1 MRKLLDFLTGL
12 IVGALVG
19 GAIGLFLSPQP
30 GSETQQTL
38 RARINEII
46 EEGKRAAAQ
55 RRAELEAEL
64 AEAKKYRAGS

>member
-1 MRKLLDFLTGL
+1 MGKLMDFLAGL
-12 IVGALVG
+12 IAGALVG

-38 RARINEII
+38 RARVNEII
-46 EEGKRAAAQ
+46 EEGRRAAAQ

-64 AEAKKYRAGS
+64 AAAKKHRAGS

>member
-1 MRKLLDFLTGL
+1 MRKLMDFLSGL
-12 IVGALVG
+12 VAGALVG
-19 GAIGLFLSPQP
+19 GAIGLLLSPQP
-30 GSETQQTL
+30 GSETQQGL
-38 RARINEII
+38 RARVTEII